1 VHVSLKSSKVMY
13 SGKEVIEYKGD
24 FNIDS
29 LNIWLNEK
37 YGNDLA
43 AINIKEKYTIENREN
58 KIYYFLP
65 KSFTQKE
72 ILDHI
77 RDDRIGELW

>member
-1 VHVSLKSSKVMY
+1 MEQKQISDRVKEALKKKVQ
-13 SGKEVIEYKGD
+13 EH
-24 FNIDS
+24 
-29 LNIWLNEK
+29 NEK